1 MTKQDL
7 LPPNIIIPENWDK
20 TPIKFLDFLEKTHT
34 DRHYSYAHTT
44 LENETFPIKLAD
56 LYGEKFTKEVA
67 KIKVEQRPDGLYL
80 TDIIS
85 SEINLYNIGLYSA
98 CSGVVRGDDVINCK
112 FEYLFIPT
120 EVETEEE
127 LKAILRDL
135 KLKEL
140 GI

>member
-1 MTKQDL
+1 MKKQDL

-34 DRHYSYAHTT
+34 GRQHSYAHTT

-67 KIKVEQRPDGLYL
+67 KIKVEKRPDGLYL

-85 SEINLYNIGLYSA
+85 YEINIYNTGLYSA
-98 CSGVVRGDDVINCK
+98 CSGEMRGDDVINCI

-120 EVETEEE
+120 EAETEVE
-127 LKAILRDL
+127 LNANLRDL